1 MSDQLPAVIIDNG
14 SGQCKAGIAGEDAPR
29 CCFPAIVGRAKQQ
42 VAMCSMD
49 NKDVYVGDEA
59 QAKRG
64 VLSLKYPIDN
74 GIINNWDDMERIWH
88 HAFFNEL
95 RVSPEDQPILLTEAP
110 MNPKFN
116 RERMIQIM
124 FETFNVPSF
133 YVSIQAV
140 LSLYSSGRTT
150 GLVLDSGD
158 GVTHCVPIFEGYQ
171 MPHAISRIDLA
182 GRACTDYLSKI
193 LNELGYSFT
202 SSAEREIV
210 KDIKERLCY
219 TALDPKEEEKKY
231 KESNS
236 QNRPYELPDGNI
248 LTIKDQ
254 RYRCSEILFAPE
266 LIGLEVPGIHQL
278 SFTSIMKCD
287 IDVRRDLY
295 NNIVMSGGTTLF
307 PGIPE
312 RLSKEMTNLAPSSMK
327 IKVVAPPERKFS
339 VWIGGSIQ
347 STLST
352 FQSQW
357 VTRSEYDE
365 TGPQIVHR
373 KCF

>member
-29 CCFPAIVGRAKQQ
+29 CCFPAIVGRTKQK

-49 NKDVYVGDEA
+49 NKDVYVGDDA

-64 VLSLKYPIDN
+64 ILYLKYPIEN
-74 GIINNWDDMERIWH
+74 GIINSWDDMERIWH
-88 HAFFNEL
+88 HAFYNEL
-95 RVSPEDQPILLTEAP
+95 RVSPEDQPVLLTEAP

-150 GLVLDSGD
+150 GLVVDSGD

-171 MPHAISRIDLA
+171 MPHAIQRIDLA

-210 KDIKERLCY
+210 KDIKEKLCY

-248 LTIKDQ
+248 VVVKDQ
-254 RYRCSEILFAPE
+254 RFRCSEILFSPE
-266 LIGLEVPGIHQL
+266 LIGLEVPGMHQL
-278 SFTSIMKCD
+278 SFSSIMKCD

-307 PGIPE
+307 SGIPE
-312 RLSKEMTNLAPSSMK
+312 RLSKEMTNLAPTSMK
-327 IKVVAPPERKFS
+327 IKVIAPPERKFS